1 MANELTVKSEET
13 IDGIMLDNNSIGYL
27 NYKSL
32 KNKPESDTTLSHS
45 GSFADAKIVGD
56 KFNLIFDKQ
65 TQTSLPIKQEFAEKV
80 AEKV

>member
-32 KNKPESDTTLSHS
+32 KN
-45 GSFADAKIVGD
+45 
-56 KFNLIFDKQ
+56 
-65 TQTSLPIKQEFAEKV
+65 
-80 AEKV
+80 